1 MMISLVQHIEYLM
14 IYNDCVVIPGWG
26 ALIANYRPSTVKDRI
41 MECPQRT
48 IAFNGDI
55 KHNDGLLA
63 NSLMRR
69 HNMSY
74 EQACSF
80 IADTVTTFRRQLND
94 NAELAFGHLG
104 YFILNDQKNLEFV
117 PMTMCEASDEFFGL
131 SKFEILAIES
141 DSNVASASTI
151 AHADFGWREKIK
163 VAASI
168 VAILGVG
175 LLLSTPVII
184 DKTTQ
189 NASLNV
195 AEVKTNTQQAPSI
208 TTNQVTVK
216 PSRKTTTEDNSFVL
230 IENTKK
236 SNDNLVKD
244 SAKDSSKEKA
254 NKDETKSSDDVYLL
268 VIESCSSSSKAKS
281 MSKRYEKEDIETEI
295 VNRDGKYLIV
305 IAQSD
310 SKRELKKIKK
320 SSRDFK
326 KAWICN

>member
-26 ALIANYRPSTVKDRI
+26 ALIANYRPSTVKGSI

-55 KHNDGLLA
+55 NHNDGMLA

-69 HNMSY
+69 HHMSY

-80 IADTVTTFRRQLND
+80 IADNVTTFRRQLND
-94 NAELAFGHLG
+94 NAELAFGHMG
-104 YFILNDQKNLEFV
+104 YFILNDQKILEFV
-117 PMTMCEASDEFFGL
+117 PMTKCEASDEFFGL
-131 SKFEILAIES
+131 SNFEIPAIAS
-141 DSNVASASTI
+141 DSNVVSAATI
-151 AHADFGWREKIK
+151 VHADFGWREKIK

-168 VAILGVG
+168 VAIVGVG

-195 AEVKTNTQQAPSI
+195 AEVKTNTQQTPSMP
-208 TTNQVTVK
+208 TNQVTVK
-216 PSRKTTTEDNSFVL
+216 PSHKTTAEDNSFVL

-236 SNDNLVKD
+236 SNDDLKN
-244 SAKDSSKEKA
+244 SSQEKTIKEK
-254 NKDETKSSDDVYLL
+254 TKSSDDVYLL
-268 VIESCSSSSKAKS
+268 AIESCSSSSKAKS
-281 MSKRYEKEDIETEI
+281 MSKRYEKKGIETQI
-295 VNRDGKYLIV
+295 VNRDDKFLIV

-320 SSRDFK
+320 SSHEFK

>member
-14 IYNDCVVIPGWG
+14 IYNDCVVVPGWG
-26 ALIANYRPSTVKDRI
+26 ALIANYRPSTVKGSI

-55 KHNDGLLA
+55 NHNDGMLA

-69 HNMSY
+69 HHMSY

-80 IADTVTTFRRQLND
+80 IDDNVTTFRRQLND
-94 NAELAFGHLG
+94 NAELAFGHMG
-104 YFILNDQKNLEFV
+104 YFILNDQKILEFV
-117 PMTMCEASDEFFGL
+117 PMTKCEASDEFFGL
-131 SKFEILAIES
+131 SNFEIPAIAS
-141 DSNVASASTI
+141 DSNVVSAATI
-151 AHADFGWREKIK
+151 VHADFGWREKIK

-168 VAILGVG
+168 VAIVGVG

-184 DKTTQ
+184 DKATQ

-195 AEVKTNTQQAPSI
+195 AEVKTNTQQAPSM

-216 PSRKTTTEDNSFVL
+216 PSHKTTAEDNSFVL

-236 SNDNLVKD
+236 SNDDLKN
-244 SAKDSSKEKA
+244 SSQEKTIKEK
-254 NKDETKSSDDVYLL
+254 TKSSDDVYLL
-268 VIESCSSSSKAKS
+268 VMESCSSSSKAKS
-281 MSKRYEKEDIETEI
+281 MSKRYEKKGIETQI
-295 VNRDGKYLIV
+295 VNRDDKFLIV

-320 SSRDFK
+320 SSHKFK

>member
-14 IYNDCVVIPGWG
+14 IYNDCVVVPGWG
-26 ALIANYRPSTVKDRI
+26 ALIANYRPSTVKGSI

-55 KHNDGLLA
+55 NHNDGMLA

-69 HNMSY
+69 HHMSY

-80 IADTVTTFRRQLND
+80 IADNVTTFRRQLND
-94 NAELAFGHLG
+94 NAELAFGHMG
-104 YFILNDQKNLEFV
+104 YFILNDQKILEFV
-117 PMTMCEASDEFFGL
+117 PMTKCESSDEFFGL
-131 SKFEILAIES
+131 SNFEIPAIAS
-141 DSNVASASTI
+141 DSNVVSAATI
-151 AHADFGWREKIK
+151 VHADFGWREKIK

-168 VAILGVG
+168 VAIVGVG

-195 AEVKTNTQQAPSI
+195 AEVKTNTQQTPSMP
-208 TTNQVTVK
+208 TNQVTVK
-216 PSRKTTTEDNSFVL
+216 PSHKTTAEDNSFVL

-236 SNDNLVKD
+236 SNDDLKN
-244 SAKDSSKEKA
+244 SSQEKTIKEK
-254 NKDETKSSDDVYLL
+254 TKSSDDVYLL

-281 MSKRYEKEDIETEI
+281 MSKRYEKEGIETQI
-295 VNRDGKYLIV
+295 VNRDDKFLIV

-320 SSRDFK
+320 SSHEFK

>member
-26 ALIANYRPSTVKDRI
+26 ALIANYRPSTVKGSI

-55 KHNDGLLA
+55 NHNDGMLA

-69 HNMSY
+69 HHMSY

-80 IADTVTTFRRQLND
+80 IADNVTTFRRQLND
-94 NAELAFGHLG
+94 NAELAFGHMG
-104 YFILNDQKNLEFV
+104 YFILNDQKILEFV
-117 PMTMCEASDEFFGL
+117 PMTKCESSDEFFGL
-131 SKFEILAIES
+131 SNFEIPAIAS
-141 DSNVASASTI
+141 DSNVVSAATI
-151 AHADFGWREKIK
+151 VHADFGWREKIK

-168 VAILGVG
+168 VAIVGVG

-195 AEVKTNTQQAPSI
+195 AEVKTNTQQTPSMP
-208 TTNQVTVK
+208 TNQVTVK
-216 PSRKTTTEDNSFVL
+216 PSHKTTAEDNSFVL
-230 IENTKK
+230 IENIKK
-236 SNDNLVKD
+236 SNDDLKN
-244 SAKDSSKEKA
+244 SSQEKTIKEK
-254 NKDETKSSDDVYLL
+254 TKSSDDVYLL
-268 VIESCSSSSKAKS
+268 AIESCSSSSKAKS
-281 MSKRYEKEDIETEI
+281 MSKRYEKKGIETQI
-295 VNRDGKYLIV
+295 VNRDDKFLIV

-320 SSRDFK
+320 SSHEFK
-326 KAWICN
+326 KAWICY

>member
-26 ALIANYRPSTVKDRI
+26 ALIANYRPSTVKGSI

-55 KHNDGLLA
+55 NHNDGMLA

-69 HNMSY
+69 HHMSY

-80 IADTVTTFRRQLND
+80 IADNVTTFRRQLND
-94 NAELAFGHLG
+94 NAELAFGHMG
-104 YFILNDQKNLEFV
+104 YFILNDQKILEFV
-117 PMTMCEASDEFFGL
+117 PMTKCESSDEFFGL
-131 SKFEILAIES
+131 SNFEILAIAS
-141 DSNVASASTI
+141 DSNVVSAATI
-151 AHADFGWREKIK
+151 VHADFGWREKIK

-168 VAILGVG
+168 VAIVGVG

-195 AEVKTNTQQAPSI
+195 AEVKTNTQQVPSMP
-208 TTNQVTVK
+208 TNKVTVK

-236 SNDNLVKD
+236 SNDDLKN
-244 SAKDSSKEKA
+244 SSQEKTIKEK
-254 NKDETKSSDDVYLL
+254 TKSSDDVYLL
-268 VIESCSSSSKAKS
+268 AIESCSSSSKAKS
-281 MSKRYEKEDIETEI
+281 MSKRYEKKGIETQI
-295 VNRDGKYLIV
+295 VNRDDKFLIV

-310 SKRELKKIKK
+310 NKRELKKIKK
-320 SSRDFK
+320 SSHEFK

>member
-26 ALIANYRPSTVKDRI
+26 ALIANYRPSTVKGSI

-55 KHNDGLLA
+55 NHNDGMLA

-69 HNMSY
+69 HHMSY

-80 IADTVTTFRRQLND
+80 IADNFTTFRRQLND
-94 NAELAFGHLG
+94 NAELAFGHMG
-104 YFILNDQKNLEFV
+104 YFILNDQKILEFV
-117 PMTMCEASDEFFGL
+117 PMSKCEASDEFFGL
-131 SKFEILAIES
+131 SNFEIPAIAS
-141 DSNVASASTI
+141 DSNVVSTATI
-151 AHADFGWREKIK
+151 VHADFGWREKIK

-168 VAILGVG
+168 VAIVGVG

-195 AEVKTNTQQAPSI
+195 AEVKTNTQQTPSMP
-208 TTNQVTVK
+208 TNQVTVK
-216 PSRKTTTEDNSFVL
+216 PSHKTTAEDNSFVL

-236 SNDNLVKD
+236 SNDDLKN
-244 SAKDSSKEKA
+244 SSQEKTIKEK
-254 NKDETKSSDDVYLL
+254 TKSSDDVYLL
-268 VIESCSSSSKAKS
+268 AIESCSSSSKAKS
-281 MSKRYEKEDIETEI
+281 MSKRYEKKGIETQI
-295 VNRDGKYLIV
+295 VNRDDKFLIV

-310 SKRELKKIKK
+310 NKRELKKIKK
-320 SSRDFK
+320 SSHEFK

>member
-26 ALIANYRPSTVKDRI
+26 ALIANYRPSTVKGSI

-55 KHNDGLLA
+55 NHNDGMLA

-69 HNMSY
+69 HHMSY

-80 IADTVTTFRRQLND
+80 IADNVTTFRRQLND
-94 NAELAFGHLG
+94 NAELAFGHMG
-104 YFILNDQKNLEFV
+104 YFILNDQKILEFV
-117 PMTMCEASDEFFGL
+117 PMTKCESSDEFFGL
-131 SKFEILAIES
+131 SNFEIPAIAS
-141 DSNVASASTI
+141 DSNVVSAATI
-151 AHADFGWREKIK
+151 VHADFGWREKIK

-168 VAILGVG
+168 VAIVGVG

-195 AEVKTNTQQAPSI
+195 AEVKTNTQQAPSV
-208 TTNQVTVK
+208 TTSQVTVK
-216 PSRKTTTEDNSFVL
+216 PLHKTTAEDNSFVL

-236 SNDNLVKD
+236 SNDDLKN
-244 SAKDSSKEKA
+244 SSQEKTIKEK
-254 NKDETKSSDDVYLL
+254 TKSSDDVYLL
-268 VIESCSSSSKAKS
+268 AIESCSSSSKAKS
-281 MSKRYEKEDIETEI
+281 MSKRYEKKGIETQI
-295 VNRDGKYLIV
+295 VNRDDKFLIV

-310 SKRELKKIKK
+310 NKRELKKIKK
-320 SSRDFK
+320 SSHEFK

>member
-26 ALIANYRPSTVKDRI
+26 ALIANYRPSTVKGSK

-55 KHNDGLLA
+55 NHNDGMLA

-69 HNMSY
+69 HHMSY

-80 IADTVTTFRRQLND
+80 IADNVTTFRRQLND
-94 NAELAFGHLG
+94 NAELAFGHMG
-104 YFILNDQKNLEFV
+104 YFILNDQKILEFV
-117 PMTMCEASDEFFGL
+117 PMSNCEASDEFFGL
-131 SKFEILAIES
+131 SNLEIPAIAS
-141 DSNVASASTI
+141 DSNVVSTATI
-151 AHADFGWREKIK
+151 VHADFGWREKIK

-168 VAILGVG
+168 VAIVGVG

-184 DKTTQ
+184 DKATQ

-195 AEVKTNTQQAPSI
+195 AEVKTNTQQAPSM

-216 PSRKTTTEDNSFVL
+216 PSHKTTTEDNSFVL
-230 IENTKK
+230 IENSKK
-236 SNDNLVKD
+236 SNDLVKD
-244 SAKDSSKEKA
+244 SAKDSSHEKT
-254 NKDETKSSDDVYLL
+254 NKDITKSTDEVYLL
-268 VIESCSSSSKAKS
+268 AIESCSSSSKAKS
-281 MSKRYEKEDIETEI
+281 MSKRYEKKGIETQI
-295 VNRDGKYLIV
+295 VNRDDKFLIV

-310 SKRELKKIKK
+310 NKRELKKIKK
-320 SSRDFK
+320 SSHEFK

>member
-26 ALIANYRPSTVKDRI
+26 ALIANYRPSTVKGSI

-55 KHNDGLLA
+55 NHNDGMLA

-69 HNMSY
+69 HHMSY

-80 IADTVTTFRRQLND
+80 IADNVTAFRRQLND

-104 YFILNDQKNLEFV
+104 YFILNDQKILEFV
-117 PMTMCEASDEFFGL
+117 PMTKCEASNEFFGL
-131 SKFEILAIES
+131 CNFEIPTI
-141 DSNVASASTI
+141 ASASDVVSAATI
-151 AHADFGWREKIK
+151 VQADFGWREKIK

-168 VAILGVG
+168 VAIVGVG

-195 AEVKTNTQQAPSI
+195 AEVKTNTHKAPSMP
-208 TTNQVTVK
+208 TNQVTVK
-216 PSRKTTTEDNSFVL
+216 PSHKTTAEDNSFVL

-236 SNDNLVKD
+236 SNDLVKD
-244 SAKDSSKEKA
+244 SAKDSSHEKT
-254 NKDETKSSDDVYLL
+254 NKNITKSTDDVYLL
-268 VIESCSSSSKAKS
+268 AIESCSSSSKAKS
-281 MSKRYEKEDIETEI
+281 MSKRYEKKGIETQI
-295 VNRDGKYLIV
+295 VNRDDKFLIV

-310 SKRELKKIKK
+310 NKRELKKIKR
-320 SSRDFK
+320 SSHEFK

>member
-26 ALIANYRPSTVKDRI
+26 ALIANYRPSTVKGSI

-55 KHNDGLLA
+55 NHNDGMLA

-69 HNMSY
+69 HHMSY

-80 IADTVTTFRRQLND
+80 IADNVTTFRRQLND

-104 YFILNDQKNLEFV
+104 YFILNDQKILECV
-117 PMTMCEASDEFFGL
+117 PMTKCESSDEFFGL
-131 SKFEILAIES
+131 SNFEIPAIAS
-141 DSNVASASTI
+141 DSNVVSAATI
-151 AHADFGWREKIK
+151 VHADFGWREKIK

-168 VAILGVG
+168 VAIV
-175 LLLSTPVII
+175 I

-195 AEVKTNTQQAPSI
+195 AEVKTNTQQAPSM
-208 TTNQVTVK
+208 TTNHVTVK
-216 PSRKTTTEDNSFVL
+216 PSHKTTAEDNSFVL

-236 SNDNLVKD
+236 SNDLVKD
-244 SAKDSSKEKA
+244 SAKDSSHEKTNKEK
-254 NKDETKSSDDVYLL
+254 TKSTDDVYLL
-268 VIESCSSSSKAKS
+268 VMESCSSSSKAKS
-281 MSKRYEKEDIETEI
+281 MSKRYEKKGIETQI
-295 VNRDGKYLIV
+295 VNRDDKFLIV

-310 SKRELKKIKK
+310 NKRELKKIKK
-320 SSRDFK
+320 SSHEFK

>member
-26 ALIANYRPSTVKDRI
+26 ALIANYRPSTVKGSI

-55 KHNDGLLA
+55 NHNDGMLA

-69 HNMSY
+69 HHMSY

-80 IADTVTTFRRQLND
+80 IADNVTTFRRQLND
-94 NAELAFGHLG
+94 NAELAFGHMG
-104 YFILNDQKNLEFV
+104 YFILNDQKILEFV
-117 PMTMCEASDEFFGL
+117 PMTKCEASDEFFGL
-131 SKFEILAIES
+131 SNFEIPAIAS
-141 DSNVASASTI
+141 DSNVVSAATI
-151 AHADFGWREKIK
+151 VHADFGWREKIK

-168 VAILGVG
+168 VAIVGVG

-195 AEVKTNTQQAPSI
+195 AEVKTNTQQTPSMP
-208 TTNQVTVK
+208 TNQVTVK
-216 PSRKTTTEDNSFVL
+216 PSHKTTAEDNSFVL
-230 IENTKK
+230 IENIKK
-236 SNDNLVKD
+236 SNDDLKN
-244 SAKDSSKEKA
+244 SSQEKTIKEK
-254 NKDETKSSDDVYLL
+254 TKSSDDVYLL
-268 VIESCSSSSKAKS
+268 AIESCSSSSKAKS
-281 MSKRYEKEDIETEI
+281 MSKRYEKKGIETQI
-295 VNRDGKYLIV
+295 VNRDDRFLIV

-310 SKRELKKIKK
+310 NKRELKKIKK
-320 SSRDFK
+320 SSHEFK

>member
-26 ALIANYRPSTVKDRI
+26 ALIANYRPSTVKGSI

-55 KHNDGLLA
+55 NHNDGMLA

-69 HNMSY
+69 HHMSY

-80 IADTVTTFRRQLND
+80 IADNVTTFRRQLND
-94 NAELAFGHLG
+94 NAELAFGHMG
-104 YFILNDQKNLEFV
+104 YFILNDQKILEFV
-117 PMTMCEASDEFFGL
+117 PMTKCEASDEFFGL
-131 SKFEILAIES
+131 SNFEIPAIAS
-141 DSNVASASTI
+141 DSNVVSAATI
-151 AHADFGWREKIK
+151 VHADFGWREKIK

-168 VAILGVG
+168 VAIVGVG

-184 DKTTQ
+184 DKATQ

-195 AEVKTNTQQAPSI
+195 AEVKTNTHQAPSMP
-208 TTNQVTVK
+208 TNKVTVK

-236 SNDNLVKD
+236 SNDLVED
-244 SAKDSSKEKA
+244 SAKDSSHEKT
-254 NKDETKSSDDVYLL
+254 NKNITKSSDDVYLL
-268 VIESCSSSSKAKS
+268 AIESCSSSSKAKS
-281 MSKRYEKEDIETEI
+281 MSKRYEKKGIETQI
-295 VNRDGKYLIV
+295 VNRDNKFLIV

-320 SSRDFK
+320 SSHKFK

>member
-26 ALIANYRPSTVKDRI
+26 ALIANYRPSTVKGSL

-55 KHNDGLLA
+55 NHNDGMLA
-63 NSLMRR
+63 NSLVRR
-69 HNMSY
+69 HHMSY
-74 EQACSF
+74 EQACTF
-80 IADTVTTFRRQLND
+80 IADNVTTFRRQLND

-104 YFILNDQKNLEFV
+104 YFIHNDQKHLEFV
-117 PMTMCEASDEFFGL
+117 PMTKCEASDEFFGL
-131 SKFEILAIES
+131 SNFEIPAIES
-141 DSNVASASTI
+141 DSNVDSAAAI
-151 AHADFGWREKIK
+151 AHVDFGWREKFK

-168 VAILGVG
+168 VAIVGVG

-189 NASLNV
+189 SASLNV
-195 AEVKTNTQQAPSI
+195 AEVKTDTQAPSI
-208 TTNQVTVK
+208 SANQVTVK
-216 PSRKTTTEDNSFVL
+216 PSCKTTTEDNSFVL

-236 SNDNLVKD
+236 SNNDVV
-244 SAKDSSKEKA
+244 KDSSKDSSLEKT
-254 NKDETKSSDDVYLL
+254 NIDETKSSDDVYLL
-268 VIESCSSSSKAKS
+268 VMESCSSSSKAKS
-281 MSKRYEKEDIETEI
+281 LSKRYKKEGIENQI
-295 VNRDGKYLIV
+295 VNRDNEYLIV

-320 SSRDFK
+320 SSHEFK
-326 KAWICN
+326 KAWILN

>member
-26 ALIANYRPSTVKDRI
+26 ALIANYRPSTVKGSI

-55 KHNDGLLA
+55 NHNDGMLA

-69 HNMSY
+69 HHMSY

-80 IADTVTTFRRQLND
+80 IADNVTTFRRQLND
-94 NAELAFGHLG
+94 NAELAFGHMG
-104 YFILNDQKNLEFV
+104 HFILNDQKILEFV
-117 PMTMCEASDEFFGL
+117 PMTKCEASDEFFGL
-131 SKFEILAIES
+131 SNFEIPAIAS
-141 DSNVASASTI
+141 DSNVVSAATI
-151 AHADFGWREKIK
+151 VHADFGWREKIK

-168 VAILGVG
+168 VAIVGVG

-195 AEVKTNTQQAPSI
+195 AEVKTNTQQTPSML
-208 TTNQVTVK
+208 TNQVIVK
-216 PSRKTTTEDNSFVL
+216 PSHKTTAEDNSFVL

-236 SNDNLVKD
+236 SNDDLKN
-244 SAKDSSKEKA
+244 SSQEKTIKEK
-254 NKDETKSSDDVYLL
+254 TKSSDDVYLL
-268 VIESCSSSSKAKS
+268 AIESCSSSSKAKS
-281 MSKRYEKEDIETEI
+281 MSKRYEKKGIETQI
-295 VNRDGKYLIV
+295 VNRDDKFLIV

-320 SSRDFK
+320 SSHEFK